1 MVKSQNGPE
10 TSKPPKMPLSKSKWN
25 YEMWFDS
32 IENQTSFK
40 LKNFQRTQF
49 VSNKSIENGR
59 RGQVSKWF
67 QNTQNLSKCR
77 FKNQSKMNK
86 YDLIL

>member
-77 FKNQSKMNK
+77 FKIKVKWLNM
-86 YDLIL
+86 I

>member
-10 TSKPPKMPLSKSKWN
+10 TSNSPKMPLSKSKWN

-40 LKNFQRTQF
+40 LNNFQWTQF

-59 RGQVSKWF
+59 RGQVSKRF

-77 FKNQSKMNK
+77 FENQSKMIK